1 MCILNSFLLSLSAA
15 QAGEVIVYIPTCSN
29 PETGDGLGMGGG
41 GAVWEAGRESQGWTH
56 LSLPSCC
63 IKPKLDS

>member
-41 GAVWEAGRESQGWTH
+41 GGSVGGRQRITG
-56 LSLPSCC
+56 
-63 IKPKLDS
+63 LDSPFPAFLLHQTQT